1 MQLSGA
7 DPAYQTVAETFR
19 DISVVIKPGTA
30 TGFKAFVMGLYSQ
43 MPAGTLFDHI
53 SITDQNSPSI
63 SQAYYFNSPG
73 IPNTSTISNNTFVN
87 VSSILSNEGMTMHYY
102 NNHSHVSPGGS
113 GTPAASYIVTPATYA
128 VLQPAAGIMYP
139 GQANTCSDC
148 LINAA
153 GIVYGGGGTVSQQ
166 VTTNGTNLTGTPI
179 IPAVTGCTVGAA
191 AGAAGTCTM
200 GGSSTAT
207 RMFFQ
212 IQTGPSP
219 GGNATLA
226 TANFPAG
233 PFPNGAVC
241 TYSVSTVSP
250 AADIGGLVVTGTP
263 TSAFLYEIDTLPAS
277 TSIGIGVL
285 CQ

>member
-1 MQLSGA
+1 
-7 DPAYQTVAETFR
+7 
-19 DISVVIKPGTA
+19 
-30 TGFKAFVMGLYSQ
+30 
-43 MPAGTLFDHI
+43 
-53 SITDQNSPSI
+53 
-63 SQAYYFNSPG
+63 
-73 IPNTSTISNNTFVN
+73 
-87 VSSILSNEGMTMHYY
+87 
-102 NNHSHVSPGGS
+102 
-113 GTPAASYIVTPATYA
+113 
-128 VLQPAAGIMYP
+128 
-139 GQANTCSDC
+139 
-148 LINAA
+148 
-153 GIVYGGGGTVSQQ
+153 
-166 VTTNGTNLTGTPI
+166 
-179 IPAVTGCTVGAA
+179 
-191 AGAAGTCTM
+191 M

-219 GGNATLA
+219 GGNAILA